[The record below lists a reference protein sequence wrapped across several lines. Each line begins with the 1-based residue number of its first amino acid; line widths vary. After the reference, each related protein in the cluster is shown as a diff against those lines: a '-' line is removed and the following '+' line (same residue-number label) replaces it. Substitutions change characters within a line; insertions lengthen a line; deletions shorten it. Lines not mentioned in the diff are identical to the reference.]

1 MLKSRKYLFV
11 RVKKN
16 GVKRYVLACASANFS
31 KKMTPT
37 QKTQKCS
44 GGGYL
49 LFSSRSELR
58 SNRAYSSVGAS
69 TFTPRGGSML
79 TPRSE
84 LRHLLL
90 EGTSVLTPPSVLR
103 HLLLEGTSV
112 LTPPSELQC
121 LFLRRCFGGGV
132 VEGVS
137 FDGLATNNNETW
149 YIRKGKVDSSYTGEY
164 DWKGTLYT
172 VTTGK
177 AEVKKAHLIGEKTS
191 TDLLVFFHVQYKY
204 LFAQVSFFAG
214 VFFRRCTLFAGVRF
228 AGVRFLQ
235 AYALYRRMIIY
246 HK

>member
-90 EGTSVLTPPSVLR
+90 EGTSVLTPPSELR

-121 LFLRRCFGGGV
+121 LFLRRCFGIYFSR
-132 VEGVS
+132 ELRCLLLRRS
-137 FDGLATNNNETW
+137 FNA
-149 YIRKGKVDSSYTGEY
+149 YSSVG
-164 DWKGTLYT
+164 
-172 VTTGK
+172 
-177 AEVKKAHLIGEKTS
+177 AS
-191 TDLLVFFHVQYKY
+191 
-204 LFAQVSFFAG
+204 AG
-214 VFFRRCTLFAGVRF
+214 ASAG
-228 AGVRFLQ
+228 AS
-235 AYALYRRMIIY
+235 
-246 HK
+246 

>member
-90 EGTSVLTPPSVLR
+90 EGTSVLTPPS
-103 HLLLEGTSV
+103 
-112 LTPPSELQC
+112 ELQC

-164 DWKGTLYT
+164 LS
-172 VTTGK
+172 
-177 AEVKKAHLIGEKTS
+177 LI
-191 TDLLVFFHVQYKY
+191 H
-204 LFAQVSFFAG
+204 
-214 VFFRRCTLFAGVRF
+214 
-228 AGVRFLQ
+228 
-235 AYALYRRMIIY
+235 I
-246 HK
+246 

>member
-84 LRHLLL
+84 
-90 EGTSVLTPPSVLR
+90 LR

>member
-90 EGTSVLTPPSVLR
+90 EGA
-103 HLLLEGTSV
+103 SV

-191 TDLLVFFHVQYKY
+191 TDLLVFFHVQYNTIQIS
-204 LFAQVSFFAG
+204 LCAG
-214 VFFRRCTLFAGVRF
+214 VVFCRSVFSQVYAFCGCTLCRRTLFAGVRF
-228 AGVRFLQ
+228 VQ
-235 AYALYRRMIIY
+235 AHDHLP
-246 HK
+246 

>member
-90 EGTSVLTPPSVLR
+90 EGTSVLTPPS
-103 HLLLEGTSV
+103 
-112 LTPPSELQC
+112 ELQC
-121 LFLRRCFGGGV
+121 LFLRRCFGIYFSR
-132 VEGVS
+132 ELRCLLLRRS
-137 FDGLATNNNETW
+137 FNA
-149 YIRKGKVDSSYTGEY
+149 YSSVG
-164 DWKGTLYT
+164 
-172 VTTGK
+172 
-177 AEVKKAHLIGEKTS
+177 AS
-191 TDLLVFFHVQYKY
+191 
-204 LFAQVSFFAG
+204 AG
-214 VFFRRCTLFAGVRF
+214 AS
-228 AGVRFLQ
+228 
-235 AYALYRRMIIY
+235 
-246 HK
+246 

>member
-1 MLKSRKYLFV
+1 M
-11 RVKKN
+11 
-16 GVKRYVLACASANFS
+16 GVICYSA
-31 KKMTPT
+31 
-37 QKTQKCS
+37 
-44 GGGYL
+44 
-49 LFSSRSELR
+49 
-58 SNRAYSSVGAS
+58 VGLS
-69 TFTPRGGSML
+69 FGQIVL
-79 TPRSE
+79 TPRSV
-84 LRHLLL
+84 RRRLLL
-90 EGTSVLTPPSVLR
+90 EGAR
-103 HLLLEGTSV
+103 CLLLGRSFGIYF
-112 LTPPSELQC
+112 SRELRC
-121 LFLRRCFGGGV
+121 LLLRRSFGIYFSRELRCLLLRRCFGGGV

>member
-11 RVKKN
+11 RVKKD

-84 LRHLLL
+84 
-90 EGTSVLTPPSVLR
+90 LR

-191 TDLLVFFHVQYKY
+191 TDLLVFFHVQY
-204 LFAQVSFFAG
+204 S
-214 VFFRRCTLFAGVRF
+214 FRRALISTESVRSKT
-228 AGVRFLQ
+228 
-235 AYALYRRMIIY
+235 
-246 HK
+246 H

>member
-49 LFSSRSELR
+49 LSSSRSELR

-90 EGTSVLTPPSVLR
+90 EGTSVLTPPS
-103 HLLLEGTSV
+103 
-112 LTPPSELQC
+112 ELQC

-132 VEGVS
+132 VEGVA